1 MPIYRLEMVFET
13 KEELPMPDGAVLIQG
28 IAPAIL
34 AGLPEG
40 TSLRILVPPVVS
52 RLEDD

>member
-1 MPIYRLEMVFET
+1 MVFET
-13 KEELPMPDGAVLIQG
+13 EEDLPMPDPAVLIQG

-34 AGLPEG
+34 GDLPEG
-40 TSLRILVPPVVS
+40 TGLSILMPPMIS